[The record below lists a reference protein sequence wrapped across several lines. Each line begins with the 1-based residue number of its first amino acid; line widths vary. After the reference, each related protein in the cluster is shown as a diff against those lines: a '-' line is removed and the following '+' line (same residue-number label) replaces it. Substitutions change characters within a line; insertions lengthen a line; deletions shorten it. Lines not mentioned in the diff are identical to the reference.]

1 MSLPTVDPSGSHS
14 WPPIGREELGW
25 TSTIPVD
32 LLSRGA
38 RDRLRSPYVA
48 AVVPEI
54 GDLTPSLSR
63 SVAEAAEDA
72 TSAIR
77 AFDADSGHDVAPFAA
92 VLLRSESASSSQIE
106 NITSGAKQIALAEIH
121 EESRANA
128 ALVVSNAD
136 AMRAALALADEIS
149 PDSVLAVHRALL
161 GASAPDIAGRWRD
174 SAVWIGGNGY
184 SPHGASFVAPTAGRV
199 VPAITDLVRFSARND
214 LPALTQAAVAHA
226 QFETIHPFPDGN
238 GRTGRALVHS
248 MLRRRGVTRAVTVP
262 VSAGLLTD
270 TERYF
275 AALTAYRE
283 GDVDPIVETLAD
295 AATASVANGRLL
307 VTDLRDLRLRW
318 ADTISA
324 RSDSSV
330 WRIVD
335 LLLRQPVVST
345 AVVMDTVGINHTNA
359 SRAIDRLV
367 TAGVLAEVGGRRR
380 SMLWQATDVLHA
392 LDAFAAR
399 TGRRAV
405 PDRT

>member
-32 LLSRGA
+32 LLSRRA
-38 RDRLRSPYVA
+38 RDRLRNPYMA

-149 PDSVLAVHRALL
+149 PDSVLAMHRALL

-184 SPHGASFVAPTAGRV
+184 SPHGASFVAPAAGRV

-270 TERYF
+270 TDRYF

-307 VTDLRDLRLRW
+307 VTDLRELRLTW

-335 LLLRQPVVST
+335 LLLRQPVIST
-345 AVVMDTVGINHTNA
+345 AVVMDAVGINHTNA

-380 SMLWQATDVLHA
+380 SMLWQATGVLHA